1 MKYLTTEVNLVNNS
15 PHIEEIYCPAC
26 SFGES
31 LYLRVITGNIK
42 PKSISVVF
50 EGNNF
55 SSKEVMIERIPTV
68 FEYKIKDR
76 DLQGIRTDA
85 MTKFKIHLYINMGDV
100 IHKAQSKE
108 IIRILGQSFGNDY
121 ETDIEALYS
130 SINYLIDKVNV

>member
-1 MKYLTTEVNLVNNS
+1 MKYITTQVNMINNS
-15 PHIEEIYCPAC
+15 PHIEEIYCPAV
-26 SFGES
+26 SFGEA
-31 LYLRVITGNIK
+31 LYLRVIAGNIK

-50 EGNNF
+50 EGSNF
-55 SSKEVMIERIPTV
+55 SSKEVMIENIPTV

-85 MTKFKIHLYINMGDV
+85 ITKFKIHLYINMGDV

-108 IIRILGQSFGNDY
+108 IVRILGQSFGNDY
-121 ETDIEALYS
+121 KTDVEALYS